1 MLLCWGG
8 DDNLI
13 LKPYSPSK
21 YVARMSELVE
31 RLSPQHPQYSR
42 ISKEIGAI
50 KAGDYGEEIVYKE
63 LEQMK
68 LPYQS
73 YIFHKMFLFAECA
86 FELDYLIITP
96 YGVLILE
103 VKNII
108 GELEFSTNPSQLI
121 QRKDDGKITKYP
133 CPANQLNEYKYQL
146 SQFFLQYNISVP
158 IHGVVIFASRNSF
171 IKQSANGVKIIYR
184 NEMRSYLR
192 NLTDNNSTLS
202 QDKMKQIKEILL
214 RRPSSSPT
222 IPLIEH
228 FSIPFEDL
236 KLGVKCESCG
246 FIGMHK
252 IIRTW
257 YCPTCKKTNSKA
269 HLKAISTYFSLCKG
283 TITNKECRDFLL
295 LNNRNE
301 AKRILSNSDLVKYE
315 KSSAT
320 YYKPLPH

>member
-1 MLLCWGG
+1 
-8 DDNLI
+8 
-13 LKPYSPSK
+13 
-21 YVARMSELVE
+21 MSELVE
-31 RLSPQHPQYSR
+31 RLSPQHPQYTR

-50 KAGDYGEEIVYKE
+50 KAGDYGEEIIYKE

-68 LPYQS
+68 FPYQS
-73 YIFHKMFLFAECA
+73 FIFHKMFLFAECA

-108 GELEFSTNPSQLI
+108 GELEFLTNPSQLI

-133 CPANQLNEYKYQL
+133 CPANQLNDYKYQL

-184 NEMRSYLR
+184 KEMRSYLR
-192 NLTDNNSTLS
+192 NLTENNSILS
-202 QDKMKQIKEILL
+202 QEKMEQIKEILL
-214 RRPSSSPT
+214 RRPSSPLT
-222 IPLIEH
+222 IPLIDH
-228 FSIPFEDL
+228 FSIPFEDI

-283 TITNKECRDFLL
+283 TITNKECRQFFLL
-295 LNNRNE
+295 NDRYE
-301 AKRILSNSDLVKYE
+301 AKRILSKSGLVKFG
-315 KSSAT
+315 KSSTT
-320 YYKPLPH
+320 YYKPLLN